1 MNLKEKEHPTLHPDG
16 ESSLADDHHG
26 GESGVDGDG
35 VHVQAGGHDK
45 DGDGVSEVSRQYS

>member
-16 ESSLADDHHG
+16 ERSLADDHHG

-35 VHVQAGGHDK
+35 VYVQAGGHDK